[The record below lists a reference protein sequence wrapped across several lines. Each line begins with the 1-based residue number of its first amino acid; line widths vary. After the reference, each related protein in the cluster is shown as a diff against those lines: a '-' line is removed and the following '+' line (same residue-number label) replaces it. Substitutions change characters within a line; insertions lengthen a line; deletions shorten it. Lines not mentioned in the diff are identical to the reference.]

1 MYIYG
6 KSDIIKSSKEKQPEK
21 KRRKLMKY
29 YKIYSNC
36 CTVPHP
42 VQDVTYKKDEIL
54 SQAIDYQYDEFLN
67 SNGTSIV
74 GIDDEIEKMYE
85 AAKDEDADDQLL
97 DELYGKIADA
107 LAEEFERNGSIA
119 AGDWGLVALEDNE
132 DAWAH
137 RPNVW

>member
-1 MYIYG
+1 
-6 KSDIIKSSKEKQPEK
+6 
-21 KRRKLMKY
+21 MKY

-42 VQDVTYKKDEIL
+42 VQDVTYKKDEVL
-54 SQAIDYQYDEFLN
+54 SQAIDYQYDEFWN

-97 DELYGKIADA
+97 NELYKKIADG
-107 LAEEFERNGSIA
+107 LAKEFEKNGSIA
-119 AGDWGLVALEDNE
+119 AGDWGLVALEDDE